1 MPSKWIYTVAKM
13 LQGIGLVVVLVGVF
27 MSMSLG
33 FQDEGLS
40 SMKMEFQGLMV
51 GGGLFLAG
59 WLLER
64 TAGRP

>member
-1 MPSKWIYTVAKM
+1 MPTKWTYTAAKM

-64 TAGRP
+64 TTGRP

>member
-1 MPSKWIYTVAKM
+1 MPTKWTYTVAKM
-13 LQGIGLVVVLVGVF
+13 LQGIGLVVILVGVF

-51 GGGLFLAG
+51 GGSLFLAG